1 MDTHTDEA
9 ARVGAALDEAALVEI
24 ADGVHAWVQPD
35 GTWWINN
42 AGVVHGRDGVA
53 LIDTCATRRRT
64 ERFLAAV
71 RAVAGAATIRYAV
84 NTHLHGDHC
93 YGNALLPAETTVIGH
108 AKTREG
114 LLDDILL
121 AGGAPPIWA
130 PMPDFG
136 VAAVRPPTVIVG
148 DKLTVH
154 LGEHR
159 VELAHPGH
167 PAHTEGDVVAWLPDS
182 GVLFAGDLLFHGITP
197 MVLMGSIDGALR
209 SLDWLA
215 AFEAEVVVPGH
226 GPLIHDLAPVLAAHE
241 RYYRFVKATAEAA
254 MMEDKTPLRAATSAD
269 LGEFAAWPDAERIV
283 LNLHRAYAEARGATI
298 DIIAAMTDAVT
309 WNGGPL
315 HCSV

>member
-1 MDTHTDEA
+1 
-9 ARVGAALDEAALVEI
+9 
-24 ADGVHAWVQPD
+24 VQPD

-42 AGVVHGRDGVA
+42 AGVVHGRDGVV

-71 RAVAGAATIRYAV
+71 RAVAGAAPIRHAV

-114 LLDDILL
+114 LLNDVLL
-121 AGGAPPIWA
+121 TAAPPIWA

-136 VAAVRPPTVIVG
+136 VASVRPPTVLVG
-148 DKLTVH
+148 DALTVH

-159 VELAHPGH
+159 IELVHPGY
-167 PAHTEGDVVAWLPDS
+167 PAHTEGDVVAWLPDA

-197 MVLMGSIDGALR
+197 MVLMGSVDGALR

-215 AFEAEVVVPGH
+215 SFEAATVVPGH
-226 GPLIHDLAPVLAAHE
+226 GPLIDDLAPVLAAHE
-241 RYYRFVKATAEAA
+241 RYYRFVGDTARAA
-254 MMEDKTPLRAATSAD
+254 MAEDRSPLAAATGID
-269 LGEFAAWPDAERIV
+269 LGEFADWPDAERIV
-283 LNLHRAYAEARGATI
+283 LNLHRAYAEARGGAL
-298 DIIAAMTDAVT
+298 DLVAAMTDAVT

-315 HCSV
+315 HCAV

>member
-1 MDTHTDEA
+1 M
-9 ARVGAALDEAALVEI
+9 DEAALSELG
-24 ADGVHAWVQPD
+24 DGVHAWVQPD

-42 AGVVHGRDGVA
+42 AGLVRGRDGVA
-53 LIDTCATRRRT
+53 LIDTCATRKRT

-71 RAVAGAATIRYAV
+71 RAVAGAAPIRFAV

-93 YGNALLPAETTVIGH
+93 YGNALLPAETAVIGH

-114 LLDDILL
+114 LLNDVLL
-121 AGGAPPIWA
+121 TAAPPIWS

-136 VAAVRPPTVIVG
+136 VASVRPPTVVVH
-148 DKLTVH
+148 DRLTLH

-167 PAHTEGDVVAWLPDS
+167 AAHTEGDVVAWLPDS

-197 MVLMGSIDGALR
+197 MVLMGSLSGALR

-215 AFEAEVVVPGH
+215 DFGARTTVPGH
-226 GPLIHDLAPVLAAHE
+226 GPLIDDLAAVLAAHE
-241 RYYRFVKATAEAA
+241 RYYRFVEATAAA
-254 MMEDKTPLRAATSAD
+254 GMAEGRTPLETATGLD
-269 LGEFAAWPDAERIV
+269 LGEFAAWPDQERIV
-283 LNLHRAYAEARGATI
+283 LNLHRAYADAQGA
-298 DIIAAMTDAVT
+298 DLDLVAALTDAIT

-315 HCSV
+315 RCAV